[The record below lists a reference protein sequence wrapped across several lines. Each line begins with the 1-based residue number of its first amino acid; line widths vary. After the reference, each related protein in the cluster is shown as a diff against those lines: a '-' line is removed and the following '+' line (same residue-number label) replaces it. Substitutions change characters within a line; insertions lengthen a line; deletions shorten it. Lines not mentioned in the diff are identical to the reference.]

1 MKLPFAELF
10 AAAVALAGFLPL
22 RVIHI
27 PDLVRIA
34 AAVEPVVH
42 PHSRFLQCF
51 NGLRLQ
57 QHAAA
62 LLPGKFQE
70 ALLIYFPIAECE
82 VDVFPERV
90 MQVHMMEPFPARKD
104 KGLIGIAVEIVMPD
118 VKRQAEGG
126 AFKQRV
132 SRGGEE
138 GQREAVAP
146 VGILDAD
153 HHVAA
158 AYRLGDPVAELAHF
172 AEVEVLILGIDI
184 CAPLRERHIHAA
196 L

>member
-1 MKLPFAELF
+1 M
-10 AAAVALAGFLPL
+10 
-22 RVIHI
+22 
-27 PDLVRIA
+27 
-34 AAVEPVVH
+34 
-42 PHSRFLQCF
+42 QCF
-51 NGLRLQ
+51 NSLRLQ

-126 AFKQRV
+126 LSSSV
-132 SRGGEE
+132 S
-138 GQREAVAP
+138 
-146 VGILDAD
+146 
-153 HHVAA
+153 AA
-158 AYRLGDPVAELAHF
+158 AARKGSAKQSPPSVFSTQTITSLLPIASV
-172 AEVEVLILGIDI
+172 ILSRNSRIL
-184 CAPLRERHIHAA
+184 PR
-196 L
+196 

>member
-1 MKLPFAELF
+1 MNWTRTILDGIAMAAYFNLF

-42 PHSRFLQCF
+42 PHGRFLQCF

-118 VKRQAEGG
+118 VKRQPRRRGRA
-126 AFKQRV
+126 ARS
-132 SRGGEE
+132 SRP
-138 GQREAVAP
+138 RRYSRRRP
-146 VGILDAD
+146 SRRCCLSP
-153 HHVAA
+153 
-158 AYRLGDPVAELAHF
+158 R
-172 AEVEVLILGIDI
+172 
-184 CAPLRERHIHAA
+184 
-196 L
+196 